1 MAVPSSYKLYSPSGS
16 FLAFAPLIVAEF
28 AGIPVTVETN
38 GIEQSIALKSPM
50 GKAPILETQQGE
62 IIYSSRAISRFIAG
76 LRRDTILLG
85 NSSLRQTAAIE
96 DWMNWAQQE
105 IELPATVLYYFV
117 SGFLPLN
124 EEA

>member
-1 MAVPSSYKLYSPSGS
+1 MTGPPCYKLYSPSGS
-16 FLAFAPLIVAEF
+16 FFAFAPLIAAEF
-28 AGIPVTVETN
+28 TGIPVTVETN
-38 GIEQSIALKSPM
+38 GIEQSIALKSPT

-62 IIYSSRAISRFIAG
+62 VIYSSRSISRFIAG
-76 LRRDTILLG
+76 LRRDTSLLG
-85 NSSLRQTAAIE
+85 NGSLRQTSAIE

-105 IELPATVLYYFV
+105 IELPATILYYFV